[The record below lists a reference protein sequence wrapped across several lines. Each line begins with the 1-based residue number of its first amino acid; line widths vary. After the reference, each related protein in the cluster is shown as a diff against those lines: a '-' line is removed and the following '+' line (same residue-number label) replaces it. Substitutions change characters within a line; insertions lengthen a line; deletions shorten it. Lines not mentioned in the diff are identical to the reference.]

1 MAIDAKMSFIK
12 QIEERMSSVL
22 TVSTMVTLSS
32 AIQDVLESF
41 DMREHPHY
49 DDETD
54 DMLND
59 YLSALKVQGRSQK
72 TLNRYAYIIGKM
84 MSFLG
89 IQTRKVTVHHIRN
102 YLSHE
107 KERGVMDSTLEGVRQ
122 IFCSYFGW
130 LHREGL
136 IDVDPTA
143 NLGAIKVP
151 KKEKKTYS
159 EIDIERLNR
168 ACKTIRDRAIISFLS
183 STGCRISEMTSL
195 NRDQINLNT
204 LECVVH
210 GKGNKERTVYLSE
223 VTGMLLREYLKNRT
237 DDDDALFGSR
247 RTGRLTPD
255 GVRCML
261 KKLGEETGIEK
272 VHPHKFRRT
281 FATRMTRHDMPI
293 QEVAKL
299 LGHDKLDTTMQYV
312 VLNKDDIRASYRR
325 YA

>member
-1 MAIDAKMSFIK
+1 MAIDAKMSFIRM
-12 QIEERMSSVL
+12 IEKRMSDVL
-22 TVSTMVTLSS
+22 TVNDMAMLAS
-32 AIQDVLESF
+32 AMMDTLESF
-41 DMREHPHY
+41 DMHEHQNY
-49 DDETD
+49 NDETD

-84 MSFLG
+84 MKFLG
-89 IQTRKVTVHHIRN
+89 IKTRKITVHHIRN

-107 KERGVMDSTLEGVRQ
+107 KERGIMDSTLEGVRQ

-151 KKEKKTYS
+151 KKEKQTYS

-223 VTGMLLREYLKNRT
+223 VTGMLLKEYLKCRT